1 MSVHLLTFISQITL
15 NELLLR
21 AFYSTLVFIPVY
33 FCCRLLK
40 ERLPYLQL
48 TLWSLVLIRAVL
60 PASFSLPF
68 SLREAIEYLHDDP
81 QAGLGLP
88 LRCITTDACNVLPD
102 WASGT
107 GSLLLVAAWASVALW
122 FVGRLLW
129 HRRRFH
135 AQLRAASLT
144 QDARLLL
151 LVEQWR
157 ARFHISRE
165 VELRVGAGRMPFTM
179 GWRRPRIYLPQAL
192 TDADL
197 GAARI
202 VIGHEM
208 AHIKRFDD
216 LWILLGGLTAALYF
230 FLPPIR
236 HALLRLD
243 LQRERVCDQLVISS
257 GMVNAAAYAHHLLD
271 ACIDSGRHHAVVPG
285 LSAHAAIYTSRCA
298 AIAEAATTGIR
309 GIPAALCTLVGA
321 LLFVMPMR
329 PIEPMPRYA
338 LSLQRPTGEM
348 PFTTPIASQRY
359 AALHGEKYSYGV
371 LLQRQVHTGVDF
383 LAPAGTPVVAVADG
397 VVERRELRTYPQSR
411 DAANSFLVIR
421 HGDYTAYYT
430 YLDQVTVQP
439 GDRVTRGQVV
449 GVLHE
454 GSPTHAQKGA
464 HLHFEVMQA
473 GISVDPL
480 QLLRQD

>member
-1 MSVHLLTFISQITL
+1 MSTNLLTLLSQLTL
-15 NELLLR
+15 QELLLR

-33 FCCRLLK
+33 FSCRLLK

-68 SLREAIEYLHDDP
+68 SLRSAIEYLHEDP
-81 QAGLGLP
+81 DAGLGLP
-88 LRCITTDACNVLPD
+88 LRCITTDACKALPD
-102 WASGT
+102 WVSGT
-107 GSLLLVAAWASVALW
+107 GSLLLVVAWAGASLW
-122 FVGRLLW
+122 FIGRLLR
-129 HRRRFH
+129 HRRQFR
-135 AQLRAASLT
+135 AQLEAALPT
-144 QDARLLL
+144 QDARLLS

-157 ARFHISRE
+157 TRFRISRE
-165 VELRVGAGRMPFTM
+165 VEVRLGDDSAPFTM
-179 GWRRPRIYLPQAL
+179 GCRKPLIYLPRTLAG
-192 TDADL
+192 ADL
-197 GAARI
+197 DAAGI

-216 LWILLGGLTAALYF
+216 LWILLCGLTSAVYF

-236 HALLRLD
+236 HAILRLD

-257 GMVNAAAYAHHLLD
+257 GLINASDYAHHLLD
-271 ACIDSGRHHAVVPG
+271 ACVDSNHHHAVVPG

-329 PIEPMPRYA
+329 PIEPLPRYA
-338 LSLQRPTGEM
+338 FSLNSYTGEA
-348 PFTTPIASQRY
+348 PFIAPIASQHY
-359 AALHGEKYSYGV
+359 AALHGETSG
-371 LLQRQVHTGVDF
+371 LLIRRHVHTGVDF
-383 LAPAGTPVVAVADG
+383 VAPAGTPVVAVADG
-397 VVERRELRTYPQSR
+397 VVERRESR
-411 DAANSFLVIR
+411 SYINARDVANSFLVIR

-430 YLDQVTVQP
+430 YLDQVTVQS

-449 GVLHE
+449 GKLH
-454 GSPTHAQKGA
+454 GSSPTSAQKGA
-464 HLHFEVMQA
+464 HLHFEVMQS
-473 GISVDPL
+473 GVSVDPL
-480 QLLRQD
+480 PLLRRD